1 MSADDFCNLI
11 YSNRKIAEVMLKR
24 LTGQIRRL
32 TERIYD
38 YSTLAV
44 RSRIQAE
51 LLRFAKNH
59 MTSANTAVIS
69 PAPTQAE
76 IANLVSTHREAVSRE
91 LNELAKN
98 KLIKRENHDLHLLD
112 IEKLSQMV
120 NDARGGL

>member
-11 YSNRKIAEVMLKR
+11 YSNRKIAEVILKR

-38 YSTLAV
+38 YSTLKV
-44 RSRIQAE
+44 RSRIQVE

-91 LNELAKN
+91 LNDLAKN
-98 KLIKRENHDLHLLD
+98 KLIKRENQDLHLLD
-112 IEKLSQMV
+112 IKKLSQMV

>member
-38 YSTLAV
+38 YSTLTV

-59 MTSANTAVIS
+59 LTSANTAVIS

-76 IANLVSTHREAVSRE
+76 IANLVSTHREAVSCE

-98 KLIKRENHDLHLLD
+98 KLIKRKNHDLHLLD
-112 IEKLSQMV
+112 IEKLTQMV